1 MGKQCTLARWASKPN
16 FLSNTDCSSEDYKK
30 TMNSNAKTPL
40 LDPVVSAKRYS
51 MQRRGFLQG
60 LSVAASLSAFS
71 LSPVSSLLAQEAK
84 AAGLKLGIQIYSL
97 RGFPVDVALDHT
109 KNLGFEEV
117 EFFSGMFPLTATDD
131 EISKMVQ
138 KVKGL
143 GLRISAHGV
152 NGFTKDAAANRKV
165 FEFAKKAGV
174 KNISAAPTPDSMD
187 SLNDLVKEF
196 DIRIAIHNH
205 GPSDRFN
212 KVVDVLKAIEGRDA
226 RIGACA
232 DLGHFIRSGEKPV
245 EVIRALSGRLYGV
258 HLKDFA
264 EMKESTRGV
273 ILGQGHLD
281 CAAVFDALVQ
291 AKFPADG
298 ALSLEYEE
306 NPKDPIE
313 DIRQCVATA
322 RAALT
327 KIKG

>member
-1 MGKQCTLARWASKPN
+1 MKSHSKAPLRSIDTPCTRRSVLAGIAAGAGLGLMGLNPLARI
-16 FLSNTDCSSEDYKK
+16 
-30 TMNSNAKTPL
+30 M
-40 LDPVVSAKRYS
+40 
-51 MQRRGFLQG
+51 
-60 LSVAASLSAFS
+60 
-71 LSPVSSLLAQEAK
+71 AQEAK

-117 EFFSGMFPLTATDD
+117 EFFSGMFPLTASD
-131 EISKMVQ
+131 EEIQKMVQ

-152 NGFTKDAAANRKV
+152 NGFTKDAEANRKV

-187 SLNDLVKEF
+187 SLNDLVKEY

-212 KVVDVLKAIEGRDA
+212 KVVDVLRAIEGRDP

-245 EVIRALSGRLYGV
+245 DVIRALAGRLYGV

-281 CAAVFDALVQ
+281 CAAVFDAMIQ

-322 RAALT
+322 KTAMT
-327 KIKG
+327 KAKG

>member
-1 MGKQCTLARWASKPN
+1 MPNISPRGMFIKGTPKNMKSHSKAPQRSIDTHRTRRSLLAGLAAGAGLGLMGLN
-16 FLSNTDCSSEDYKK
+16 
-30 TMNSNAKTPL
+30 PL
-40 LDPVVSAKRYS
+40 
-51 MQRRGFLQG
+51 
-60 LSVAASLSAFS
+60 ASLM
-71 LSPVSSLLAQEAK
+71 AQEAK

-117 EFFSGMFPLTATDD
+117 EFFSGMFPLTASD
-131 EISKMVQ
+131 EEIQKMVQ

-152 NGFTKDAAANRKV
+152 NGFTKDAEANRKV

-187 SLNDLVKEF
+187 SLNDLVKEY

-212 KVVDVLKAIEGRDA
+212 KVVDVLRAIEGRDP

-245 EVIRALSGRLYGV
+245 DVIRALAGRLYGV

-281 CAAVFDALVQ
+281 CAAVFDAMIQ

-322 RAALT
+322 KTAMT
-327 KIKG
+327 KAKG

>member
-1 MGKQCTLARWASKPN
+1 MFIKGTPKNMKSHSKAPLRSIDAPRTRRSVLAGLAAGAGLGLMGLNPLAK
-16 FLSNTDCSSEDYKK
+16 L
-30 TMNSNAKTPL
+30 M
-40 LDPVVSAKRYS
+40 
-51 MQRRGFLQG
+51 
-60 LSVAASLSAFS
+60 
-71 LSPVSSLLAQEAK
+71 AQEAK

-117 EFFSGMFPLTATDD
+117 EFFSGMFPLTASD
-131 EISKMVQ
+131 EEIQKMVQ

-152 NGFTKDAAANRKV
+152 NGFSKDAQANRKV
-165 FEFAKKAGV
+165 FEFAKKAGI

-187 SLNDLVKEF
+187 SLNDLVKEY

-212 KVVDVLKAIEGRDA
+212 KVVDVLRAIEGRDP

-245 EVIRALSGRLYGV
+245 DVIRALAGRLYGV

-281 CAAVFDALVQ
+281 CAAVFDAMIQ

-322 RAALT
+322 KTAMT
-327 KIKG
+327 KAKG

>member
-1 MGKQCTLARWASKPN
+1 MFIKGTPKNMKSHSKAPQRSIDTHRTRRSLLAGLAAGAGLGLMELN
-16 FLSNTDCSSEDYKK
+16 
-30 TMNSNAKTPL
+30 PL
-40 LDPVVSAKRYS
+40 
-51 MQRRGFLQG
+51 
-60 LSVAASLSAFS
+60 ASLM
-71 LSPVSSLLAQEAK
+71 AQEAK

-117 EFFSGMFPLTATDD
+117 EFFSGMFPLTASD
-131 EISKMVQ
+131 EEIQKMVQ

-152 NGFTKDAAANRKV
+152 NGFTKDAEANRKV

-187 SLNDLVKEF
+187 SLNDLVKEY

-212 KVVDVLKAIEGRDA
+212 KVVDVLRAIEGRDP

-245 EVIRALSGRLYGV
+245 DVIRALAGRLYGV

-281 CAAVFDALVQ
+281 CAAVFDAMIQ

-322 RAALT
+322 KTAMT
-327 KIKG
+327 KAKG

>member
-1 MGKQCTLARWASKPN
+1 MNAHRNNL
-16 FLSNTDCSSEDYKK
+16 LS
-30 TMNSNAKTPL
+30 L
-40 LDPVVSAKRYS
+40 KRS
-51 MQRRGFLQG
+51 GHTRRGFLAG
-60 LSVAASLSAFS
+60 LVGSAGLGAVA
-71 LSPVSSLLAQEAK
+71 LSPMAQLMAQEAK

-97 RGFPVDVALDHT
+97 RGFPVEVALDHT

-117 EFFSGMFPLTATDD
+117 EFFSGMFPLSASD
-131 EISKMVQ
+131 EEIKKMVD
-138 KVKGL
+138 KVKDL

-152 NGFTKDAAANRKV
+152 NGFTKDADANRKV
-165 FEFAKKAGV
+165 FEFAKKAGI

-187 SLNDLVKEF
+187 SLNDLVKEY

-212 KVVDVLKAIEGRDA
+212 KVVDVLRAIEGRDP

-245 EVIRALSGRLYGV
+245 EVIRALAGRLYGI

-264 EMKESTRGV
+264 EMKENTRGV

-281 CAAVFDALVQ
+281 CASVFDALIQ

-298 ALSLEYEE
+298 AMSLEYEE

-322 RAALT
+322 KAALS
-327 KIKG
+327 KAKG

>member
-1 MGKQCTLARWASKPN
+1 MKSSPNIPSQCTNPLGTRRR
-16 FLSNTDCSSEDYKK
+16 FLHT
-30 TMNSNAKTPL
+30 
-40 LDPVVSAKRYS
+40 
-51 MQRRGFLQG
+51 
-60 LSVAASLSAFS
+60 VAGTAAIGITA
-71 LSPVSSLLAQEAK
+71 LSPVARLLAQEAK

-97 RGFPVDVALDHT
+97 RGFPVDAALEHT

-117 EFFSGMFPLTATDD
+117 EFFSGMFPLTASDD
-131 EISKMVQ
+131 EIKAMVN

-187 SLNDLVKEF
+187 SLNDLVKEY

-212 KVVDVLKAIEGRDA
+212 KVVDVLKAIEGRDP

-245 EVIRALSGRLYGV
+245 DVIRALAGRLYGI

-281 CAAVFDALVQ
+281 CAAVFDALIQ

-322 RAALT
+322 RAAIS
-327 KIKG
+327 KVKG

>member
-1 MGKQCTLARWASKPN
+1 MFIKGTPKNMKSHSKAPLRSIDSPRTRRSVLAGLAAGAGLGLMGLNPLAK
-16 FLSNTDCSSEDYKK
+16 L
-30 TMNSNAKTPL
+30 M
-40 LDPVVSAKRYS
+40 
-51 MQRRGFLQG
+51 
-60 LSVAASLSAFS
+60 
-71 LSPVSSLLAQEAK
+71 AQEAK

-117 EFFSGMFPLTATDD
+117 EFFSGMFPLTASD
-131 EISKMVQ
+131 EEIQKMVQ

-152 NGFTKDAAANRKV
+152 NGFSKDAEANRKV
-165 FEFAKKAGV
+165 FEFAKKAGI

-187 SLNDLVKEF
+187 SLNDLVKEY

-212 KVVDVLKAIEGRDA
+212 KVVDVLRAIEGRDP

-245 EVIRALSGRLYGV
+245 DVIRALAGRLYGV

-281 CAAVFDALVQ
+281 CAAVFDAMIQ

-322 RAALT
+322 KTAMT
-327 KIKG
+327 KAKG

>member
-1 MGKQCTLARWASKPN
+1 MAGLLGTAGFGALAANPIHRL
-16 FLSNTDCSSEDYKK
+16 F
-30 TMNSNAKTPL
+30 
-40 LDPVVSAKRYS
+40 
-51 MQRRGFLQG
+51 
-60 LSVAASLSAFS
+60 
-71 LSPVSSLLAQEAK
+71 AQEAK

-109 KNLGFEEV
+109 KNLGFDEV
-117 EFFSGMFPLTATDD
+117 EFFSGMFPLTASD
-131 EISKMVQ
+131 EEIRKMVD

-152 NGFTKDAAANRKV
+152 NAFSKDAAANRKV
-165 FEFAKKAGV
+165 FEFAKKAGI

-245 EVIRALSGRLYGV
+245 DVIRALSGRLYGV

-281 CAAVFDALVQ
+281 CAAVFDALIQ

-306 NPKDPIE
+306 NPKYPIE

-322 RAALT
+322 RGALA
-327 KIKG
+327 KLKS

>member
-1 MGKQCTLARWASKPN
+1 MKPQTMKTDESSPRN
-16 FLSNTDCSSEDYKK
+16 TPIGNTKCPSMRPMRRRSFLGGLTSAAGVGVISIR
-30 TMNSNAKTPL
+30 
-40 LDPVVSAKRYS
+40 PVHR
-51 MQRRGFLQG
+51 
-60 LSVAASLSAFS
+60 
-71 LSPVSSLLAQEAK
+71 LLAQEAK

-117 EFFSGMFPLTATDD
+117 EFFSGMFPLTASDQ
-131 EISKMVQ
+131 EIAKMVD

-165 FEFAKKAGV
+165 FEFAKKAGI

-187 SLNDLVKEF
+187 SLDDLVKEF

-212 KVVDVLKAIEGRDA
+212 KVVDVLKAIEGRDP

-245 EVIRALSGRLYGV
+245 DVIRALSGRLYGV

-281 CAAVFDALVQ
+281 CGAVFDAMVQ

-322 RAALT
+322 RAALS
-327 KIKG
+327 KVRG

>member
-1 MGKQCTLARWASKPN
+1 MKSLQHNIAGRDHRATS
-16 FLSNTDCSSEDYKK
+16 
-30 TMNSNAKTPL
+30 
-40 LDPVVSAKRYS
+40 
-51 MQRRGFLQG
+51 RRVFMSG
-60 LSVAASLSAFS
+60 LAASTS
-71 LSPVSSLLAQEAK
+71 LGLMGINPIAKLMAQEAK

-117 EFFSGMFPLTATDD
+117 EFFSGMFPLTASD
-131 EISKMVQ
+131 EEIAKMVE

-152 NGFTKDAAANRKV
+152 NAFTKDAAANRKV

-212 KVVDVLKAIEGRDA
+212 KVVDVLRAIEGRDA

-245 EVIRALSGRLYGV
+245 DVIRALKGRLYGV

-281 CAAVFDALVQ
+281 CAAVFDALIQ

-322 RAALT
+322 RAAMSKL
-327 KIKG
+327 KG

>member
-1 MGKQCTLARWASKPN
+1 MFIKGTPKNMKSHSKAPLRSIDAPRTRRSVLAGLAAGAGLGLMDLNP
-16 FLSNTDCSSEDYKK
+16 L
-30 TMNSNAKTPL
+30 AKL
-40 LDPVVSAKRYS
+40 
-51 MQRRGFLQG
+51 M
-60 LSVAASLSAFS
+60 
-71 LSPVSSLLAQEAK
+71 AQEAR

-117 EFFSGMFPLTATDD
+117 EFFSGMFPLTASD
-131 EISKMVQ
+131 EEIQKMVQ

-152 NGFTKDAAANRKV
+152 NGFSKDAEANRKV

-187 SLNDLVKEF
+187 SLNDLVKEY

-212 KVVDVLKAIEGRDA
+212 KVVDVLRAIEGRDP

-245 EVIRALSGRLYGV
+245 DVIRGLAGRLYGV

-281 CAAVFDALVQ
+281 CAAVFDAMIQ

-322 RAALT
+322 KTAMT
-327 KIKG
+327 KAKG

>member
-1 MGKQCTLARWASKPN
+1 MGLN
-16 FLSNTDCSSEDYKK
+16 
-30 TMNSNAKTPL
+30 PL
-40 LDPVVSAKRYS
+40 
-51 MQRRGFLQG
+51 
-60 LSVAASLSAFS
+60 ASLM
-71 LSPVSSLLAQEAK
+71 AQEAK

-117 EFFSGMFPLTATDD
+117 EFFSGMFPLTASD
-131 EISKMVQ
+131 EEIQKMVQ

-152 NGFTKDAAANRKV
+152 NGFTKDAEANRKV

-187 SLNDLVKEF
+187 SLNDLVKEY

-212 KVVDVLKAIEGRDA
+212 KVVDVLRAIEGRDP

-245 EVIRALSGRLYGV
+245 DVIRALAGRLYGV

-281 CAAVFDALVQ
+281 CAAVFDAMIQ

-313 DIRQCVATA
+313 DIRQCVAAAKTA
-322 RAALT
+322 MT
-327 KIKG
+327 KAKG

>member
-1 MGKQCTLARWASKPN
+1 MFIKGIPKNMKSHSKAPLRSIDTHRSRRSVLAGLAAGAGLGLMGSNPIAR
-16 FLSNTDCSSEDYKK
+16 L
-30 TMNSNAKTPL
+30 M
-40 LDPVVSAKRYS
+40 
-51 MQRRGFLQG
+51 
-60 LSVAASLSAFS
+60 
-71 LSPVSSLLAQEAK
+71 AQEAK

-117 EFFSGMFPLTATDD
+117 EFFSGMFPLTASD
-131 EISKMVQ
+131 EEIQKMVQ

-152 NGFTKDAAANRKV
+152 NGFTKDAQANRKV

-187 SLNDLVKEF
+187 SLNELVKEY

-212 KVVDVLKAIEGRDA
+212 KVVDVLRAIEGRDP

-245 EVIRALSGRLYGV
+245 DVIRALAGRLYGV

-281 CAAVFDALVQ
+281 CAAVFDAMIQ

-322 RAALT
+322 KSAMT
-327 KIKG
+327 KAKG

>member
-1 MGKQCTLARWASKPN
+1 MFIKGTPKNMKSHSKAPQRSIDTHRTRRSLLAGLAAGAGLGLMGLN
-16 FLSNTDCSSEDYKK
+16 
-30 TMNSNAKTPL
+30 PL
-40 LDPVVSAKRYS
+40 
-51 MQRRGFLQG
+51 
-60 LSVAASLSAFS
+60 ASLM
-71 LSPVSSLLAQEAK
+71 AQEAK

-117 EFFSGMFPLTATDD
+117 EFFSGMFPLTASD
-131 EISKMVQ
+131 EEIQKMVQ

-152 NGFTKDAAANRKV
+152 NGFTKDAEANRKV

-187 SLNDLVKEF
+187 SLNDLVKEY

-212 KVVDVLKAIEGRDA
+212 KVVDVLRAIEGRDP

-245 EVIRALSGRLYGV
+245 DVIRALAGRLYGV

-281 CAAVFDALVQ
+281 CAAVFDAMIQ

-322 RAALT
+322 KTAMT
-327 KIKG
+327 KAKG

>member
-1 MGKQCTLARWASKPN
+1 MFIKGTPKNMKSHSKAPLRSIDAPRTRRSVLAGLAAGAGLGLMDLNP
-16 FLSNTDCSSEDYKK
+16 L
-30 TMNSNAKTPL
+30 AKL
-40 LDPVVSAKRYS
+40 
-51 MQRRGFLQG
+51 M
-60 LSVAASLSAFS
+60 
-71 LSPVSSLLAQEAK
+71 AQEAK

-117 EFFSGMFPLTATDD
+117 EFFSGMFPLTASD
-131 EISKMVQ
+131 EEIQKMVQ

-152 NGFTKDAAANRKV
+152 NGFSKDAEANRKV
-165 FEFAKKAGV
+165 FEFAKKAGI

-187 SLNDLVKEF
+187 SLNDLVKEY

-212 KVVDVLKAIEGRDA
+212 KVVDVLRAIEGRDP

-245 EVIRALSGRLYGV
+245 DVIRALAGRLYGV

-281 CAAVFDALVQ
+281 CAAVFDAMIQ

-322 RAALT
+322 KTAMT
-327 KIKG
+327 KAKG

>member
-1 MGKQCTLARWASKPN
+1 MKSHSKAPLRSIDAQYTRRSVLSGLAAGAGLGLMGLN
-16 FLSNTDCSSEDYKK
+16 SSA
-30 TMNSNAKTPL
+30 TIM
-40 LDPVVSAKRYS
+40 
-51 MQRRGFLQG
+51 
-60 LSVAASLSAFS
+60 
-71 LSPVSSLLAQEAK
+71 AQEAN

-117 EFFSGMFPLTATDD
+117 EFFSGMFPLTASD
-131 EISKMVQ
+131 EEIQKMVQ

-152 NGFTKDAAANRKV
+152 NGFTKDAEANRKV
-165 FEFAKKAGV
+165 FEFAKKAGE
-174 KNISAAPTPDSMD
+174 KNISAAPTPDSMGN
-187 SLNDLVKEF
+187 LNDLVKEY

-212 KVVDVLKAIEGRDA
+212 KVVDVLRAIEGLDP

-245 EVIRALSGRLYGV
+245 DVIRALAGRLYGV

-281 CAAVFDALVQ
+281 CAAVFDAMIQ

-322 RAALT
+322 KSAMT
-327 KIKG
+327 KAKG

>member
-1 MGKQCTLARWASKPN
+1 MFIKGTPKNMKSHSKAPLRSIDAQYTRRSVLSGLAAGAGLGLMGLN
-16 FLSNTDCSSEDYKK
+16 SSA
-30 TMNSNAKTPL
+30 ML
-40 LDPVVSAKRYS
+40 
-51 MQRRGFLQG
+51 M
-60 LSVAASLSAFS
+60 
-71 LSPVSSLLAQEAK
+71 AQEAK

-117 EFFSGMFPLTATDD
+117 EFFSGMFPLTAND
-131 EISKMVQ
+131 EEVQKMVQ

-152 NGFTKDAAANRKV
+152 NGFTKDAEANRKV

-174 KNISAAPTPDSMD
+174 KNISAAPTPDSMGN
-187 SLNDLVKEF
+187 LNDLVKEY

-212 KVVDVLKAIEGRDA
+212 KVVDVLRAIEGLDP

-245 EVIRALSGRLYGV
+245 DVIRALAGRLYGV

-281 CAAVFDALVQ
+281 CAAVFDAMIQ

-322 RAALT
+322 KSAMT
-327 KIKG
+327 KAKG

>member
-1 MGKQCTLARWASKPN
+1 MKSHSKAPQRSIDTHRTRRSLLAGLAAGAGLGLMRLN
-16 FLSNTDCSSEDYKK
+16 
-30 TMNSNAKTPL
+30 PL
-40 LDPVVSAKRYS
+40 
-51 MQRRGFLQG
+51 
-60 LSVAASLSAFS
+60 ASLM
-71 LSPVSSLLAQEAK
+71 AQEAK

-117 EFFSGMFPLTATDD
+117 EFFSGMFPLTASD
-131 EISKMVQ
+131 EEIQKMVQ

-152 NGFTKDAAANRKV
+152 NGFTKDAEANRKV

-187 SLNDLVKEF
+187 SLNDLVKEY

-212 KVVDVLKAIEGRDA
+212 KVVDVLRAIEGRDP

-245 EVIRALSGRLYGV
+245 DVIRALAGRLYGV

-281 CAAVFDALVQ
+281 CAAVFDAMIQ

-322 RAALT
+322 KTAMT
-327 KIKG
+327 KAKG

>member
-1 MGKQCTLARWASKPN
+1 MFIKGTPKNMKSHSKAPQRSIDTHRTRRSLLAGLAAGAGLGLMGL
-16 FLSNTDCSSEDYKK
+16 
-30 TMNSNAKTPL
+30 TPL
-40 LDPVVSAKRYS
+40 
-51 MQRRGFLQG
+51 
-60 LSVAASLSAFS
+60 ASLM
-71 LSPVSSLLAQEAK
+71 AQEAK

-117 EFFSGMFPLTATDD
+117 EFFSGMFPLTASD
-131 EISKMVQ
+131 EEIQKMVQ

-152 NGFTKDAAANRKV
+152 NGFTKDAEANRKV

-187 SLNDLVKEF
+187 SLNDLVKEY

-212 KVVDVLKAIEGRDA
+212 KVVDVLRAIEGRDP

-245 EVIRALSGRLYGV
+245 DVIRALAGRLYGV

-281 CAAVFDALVQ
+281 CAAVFDAMIQ

-322 RAALT
+322 KTAMT
-327 KIKG
+327 KAKG

>member
-1 MGKQCTLARWASKPN
+1 MFIKGTPKNMKSYSKAPQRSIDTHRTRRSLLAGLAAGAGLGLMGLN
-16 FLSNTDCSSEDYKK
+16 
-30 TMNSNAKTPL
+30 PL
-40 LDPVVSAKRYS
+40 
-51 MQRRGFLQG
+51 
-60 LSVAASLSAFS
+60 ASLM
-71 LSPVSSLLAQEAK
+71 AQEAK

-117 EFFSGMFPLTATDD
+117 EFFSGMFPLTASD
-131 EISKMVQ
+131 EEIQKMVQ

-152 NGFTKDAAANRKV
+152 NGFTKDAEANRKV

-187 SLNDLVKEF
+187 SLNDLVKEY

-212 KVVDVLKAIEGRDA
+212 KVVDVLRAIEGRDP

-245 EVIRALSGRLYGV
+245 DVIRALAGRLYGV

-281 CAAVFDALVQ
+281 CAAVFDAMIQ

-322 RAALT
+322 KTAMT
-327 KIKG
+327 KAKG

>member
-1 MGKQCTLARWASKPN
+1 MFIKGIPKNMKSHSKAPLRSIDTHRSRRSVLAGLAAGAGLGLMGSNPIAR
-16 FLSNTDCSSEDYKK
+16 L
-30 TMNSNAKTPL
+30 M
-40 LDPVVSAKRYS
+40 
-51 MQRRGFLQG
+51 
-60 LSVAASLSAFS
+60 
-71 LSPVSSLLAQEAK
+71 AQEAK

-117 EFFSGMFPLTATDD
+117 EFFSGMFPLTASD
-131 EISKMVQ
+131 EEIQKMVQ

-152 NGFTKDAAANRKV
+152 NGFTKDAQDNRKV

-187 SLNDLVKEF
+187 SLNELVKEY

-212 KVVDVLKAIEGRDA
+212 KVVDVLRAIEGRDP

-245 EVIRALSGRLYGV
+245 DVIRALAGRLYGV

-281 CAAVFDALVQ
+281 CAAVFDAMIQ

-322 RAALT
+322 KSAMT
-327 KIKG
+327 KAKG

>member
-1 MGKQCTLARWASKPN
+1 MKSHSKAPLRSIDAQYTRRSVLSGLAAGAGLGLMGLN
-16 FLSNTDCSSEDYKK
+16 SSA
-30 TMNSNAKTPL
+30 TIM
-40 LDPVVSAKRYS
+40 
-51 MQRRGFLQG
+51 
-60 LSVAASLSAFS
+60 
-71 LSPVSSLLAQEAK
+71 AQEAN

-117 EFFSGMFPLTATDD
+117 EFFSGMFPLTASD
-131 EISKMVQ
+131 EEIQKMVQ

-152 NGFTKDAAANRKV
+152 NGFTKDAEANRKV

-174 KNISAAPTPDSMD
+174 KNISAAPTPDSMGN
-187 SLNDLVKEF
+187 LNDLVKEY

-212 KVVDVLKAIEGRDA
+212 KVVDVLRAIEGLDP

-245 EVIRALSGRLYGV
+245 DVIRALAGRLYGV

-281 CAAVFDALVQ
+281 CAAVFDAMIQ

-322 RAALT
+322 KSAMT
-327 KIKG
+327 KAKG

>member
-1 MGKQCTLARWASKPN
+1 MFIKGTPKNMKSHSKAPLRSIDAPRTRRSVLAGLAAGAGLGLMDLNP
-16 FLSNTDCSSEDYKK
+16 L
-30 TMNSNAKTPL
+30 AKL
-40 LDPVVSAKRYS
+40 
-51 MQRRGFLQG
+51 M
-60 LSVAASLSAFS
+60 
-71 LSPVSSLLAQEAK
+71 AQEAK

-117 EFFSGMFPLTATDD
+117 EFFSGMFPLTASD
-131 EISKMVQ
+131 EEIQKMVQ

-152 NGFTKDAAANRKV
+152 NGFSKDAEANRKV

-187 SLNDLVKEF
+187 SLNDLVKEY

-212 KVVDVLKAIEGRDA
+212 KVVDVLRAIEGRDP

-245 EVIRALSGRLYGV
+245 DVIRALAGRLYGV

-281 CAAVFDALVQ
+281 CAAVFDAMIQ

-322 RAALT
+322 KTAMT
-327 KIKG
+327 KAKG

>member
-1 MGKQCTLARWASKPN
+1 MFIKGTPKNMKSHSKAPQRSIDTHRTRRSLLAGLAAGAGLGLMGLN
-16 FLSNTDCSSEDYKK
+16 
-30 TMNSNAKTPL
+30 PL
-40 LDPVVSAKRYS
+40 
-51 MQRRGFLQG
+51 
-60 LSVAASLSAFS
+60 ASLM
-71 LSPVSSLLAQEAK
+71 AQEAK

-117 EFFSGMFPLTATDD
+117 EFFSGMFPLTASD
-131 EISKMVQ
+131 EEIQKMVQ

-152 NGFTKDAAANRKV
+152 NGFTKDAEANRKV

-187 SLNDLVKEF
+187 SLNDLVKEY

-212 KVVDVLKAIEGRDA
+212 KVVDVLRAIEGRDP

-245 EVIRALSGRLYGV
+245 DVIRALAGRLYGV

-281 CAAVFDALVQ
+281 CAAVFDAMIQ

-313 DIRQCVATA
+313 DIRQCVAAAKTA
-322 RAALT
+322 MT
-327 KIKG
+327 KAKG